1 MIRRIIAGILALLV
15 LLSASATA
23 EYEQYRLA
31 VPDEK
36 DAVQLW
42 EVFPLDAHNVIVRV
56 YSPEAPWHV
65 DWYRDG
71 ERIRSLTTG
80 GDYDRKTPPEP
91 VIGED
96 GLLYICS
103 AACLPMKAAR
113 KYGRRSMR
121 RRSGK
126 TAG

>member
-1 MIRRIIAGILALLV
+1 MNKTFFARLCLALAV
-15 LLSASATA
+15 IMLLSASALA
-23 EYEQYRLA
+23 EYEQYRLE
-31 VPDEK
+31 VPEEG

-71 ERIRSLTTG
+71 KRIRSLTTG

-96 GLLYICS
+96 GLLYMLCRMPS
-103 AACLPMKAAR
+103 EDR
-113 KYGRRSMR
+113 KSVV
-121 RRSGK
+121 
-126 TAG
+126 

>member
-1 MIRRIIAGILALLV
+1 MIRRIAAGILALLV

-71 ERIRSLTTG
+71 EKIRSLTTG

-91 VIGED
+91 VIGPEAGKAS
-96 GLLYICS
+96 GLS
-103 AACLPMKAAR
+103 AA
-113 KYGRRSMR
+113 MR
-121 RRSGK
+121 AFQFFRIRAFHG
-126 TAG
+126 GFGPV